1 LFGDY
6 FFRFFFVVEGNG
18 SEREEV
24 FLFFG
29 CLFNFRC
36 IFNYTNGPISVVNFS
51 EISWSLGDRE
61 FDRLLGEIKVNE
73 DGICCSEPAI

>member
-1 LFGDY
+1 VFGDF

-29 CLFNFRC
+29 GLFNFRC
-36 IFNYTNGPISVVNFS
+36 IFNYTNAAISVVNFS
-51 EISWSLGDRE
+51 EISWS
-61 FDRLLGEIKVNE
+61 V
-73 DGICCSEPAI
+73 GIASSIACPVK

>member
-6 FFRFFFVVEGNG
+6 FLRFFFVVEGNG
-18 SEREEV
+18 SELEEV
-24 FLFFG
+24 ILFFG

-36 IFNYTNGPISVVNFS
+36 IFNYTNGPISVVNLS

-61 FDRLLGEIKVNE
+61 FDRLLGEIKVNK

>member
-1 LFGDY
+1 V
-6 FFRFFFVVEGNG
+6 FVVEVNV

-24 FLFFG
+24 LLFFG

-36 IFNYTNGPISVVNFS
+36 IFNYTNGPISVVNLS

-61 FDRLLGEIKVNE
+61 FDRLSGQIKIYK